1 MTCYTFFW
9 VSWACIFLKLSQYPA
24 KGSGWTGVR
33 CTITLAVPGE
43 GAHWENNC
51 QQHRTT
57 SHISNLPMPM
67 PAPHLRRLS
76 CPPPLV
82 FHALPYRR
90 RAPRNATAPTTT
102 QPSPRLPFPST
113 TLHVAFVMVAGCRGS
128 NKSFL
133 AFSQLAQIVKQLP
146 TY

>member
-1 MTCYTFFW
+1 MLHL
-9 VSWACIFLKLSQYPA
+9 FLGKL
-24 KGSGWTGVR
+24 GWHLFK
-33 CTITLAVPGE
+33 TLAVPGE
-43 GAHWENNC
+43 GVWLDRCALHHNSSSTWRRGPLENNC

-102 QPSPRLPFPST
+102 QPSPRLPFPSP
-113 TLHVAFVMVAGCRGS
+113 TLHVAFVMVAGCRVP
-128 NKSFL
+128 NKYLWQPCSPC
-133 AFSQLAQIVKQLP
+133 IVVSSDRF
-146 TY
+146 T